1 MGDVSAA
8 DAAHYSRLTP
18 RELEVVTRLAAGEV
32 VLAIG
37 ERLHLSNHTVVTP
50 PSQHSQGY

>member
-50 PSQHSQGY
+50 PSQHSPGY